1 MLISPDEI
9 NKSLSTQ
16 GWQYKD
22 QKISK
27 TFNFNSYMEGIEF
40 INKIAQ
46 IAEKED
52 HHPNITNVYNKVEIV
67 LFTHSENAITEKDY
81 NLANQIEEI
90 FNS

>member
-1 MLISPDEI
+1 MSKLPHNWEI
-9 NKSLSTQ
+9 KDNKLFRSYECDSFLSA
-16 GWQYKD
+16 
-22 QKISK
+22 
-27 TFNFNSYMEGIEF
+27 IEF

-81 NLANQIEEI
+81 NLAIQIEEI
-90 FNS
+90 FIS